1 MGCTHRLHRCTSGFV
16 VLVPSSREPVLRS
29 GTRIGSYELVRPIAS
44 GGMGA
49 VFEAKHSALG
59 RRVALKVLHT
69 QPADATDAAREVAR
83 FLREGRAAVQVRHP
97 NVIDVFD
104 VGTHE
109 GMPYLVMELVD
120 GLTLRER
127 MIHDGRME
135 LPVLLDIMLP
145 VLHAVAELHAA
156 GVVHRDLKPANILL
170 AQGATGVVPKVAD
183 FGLSRSYDDEPL
195 TRSGTVMGTVEY
207 MAPEQMRGNRNVTE
221 SSDQYALGVILYE
234 AATGQRPFV
243 GDSAYDLMHAV
254 VTADLVSPS
263 LRNQRLPAAFDVVL
277 RRALSR
283 DPADRFSCV
292 DELAEALLPF
302 AAPRRRTEWA
312 RATSSPRTA
321 PLSHEGRPS
330 LRQAAPIHP
339 TARRL
344 GVVAGAALVLAL
356 AMGWFLQVTRREALP
371 VARPSATSETPH
383 REPKRLAIE
392 QMDQRISEED
402 DAAGSSDAH
411 RTPVTAARS
420 PGPAPRSTARG
431 ARSTAEP
438 AGGRNGAPILEAD

>member
-1 MGCTHRLHRCTSGFV
+1 
-16 VLVPSSREPVLRS
+16 VLVPSSCEPVFRS
-29 GTRIGSYELVRPIAS
+29 GTKIGSYELVRPIAS
-44 GGMGA
+44 GGMGT

-69 QPADATDAAREVAR
+69 RPAGATDAAREVAR

-104 VGTHE
+104 VGTHQ

-127 MIHDGRME
+127 MMQDGRME
-135 LPVLLDIMLP
+135 LPDVLDIMLP

-170 AQGATGVVPKVAD
+170 ARGATGVVPKVAD

-195 TRSGTVMGTVEY
+195 TRSDTVMGTVEY

-243 GDSAYDLMHAV
+243 GESAYDLMHAV

-263 LRNQRLPAAFDVVL
+263 LRNQRLPAAFDGVL
-277 RRALSR
+277 ARALSR
-283 DPADRFSCV
+283 EPADRFSCV
-292 DELAEALLPF
+292 DDLAEALLPF
-302 AAPRRRTEWA
+302 ASEERRRGWA
-312 RATSSPRTA
+312 EGASSPRTA
-321 PLSHEGRPS
+321 PLSNEGCRS
-330 LRQAAPIHP
+330 LQGAAPVHP
-339 TARRL
+339 MARRL
-344 GVVAGAALVLAL
+344 AVGAIAALVLAM
-356 AMGWFLQVTRREALP
+356 AVGWFIQVTRQDAVP
-371 VARPSATSETPH
+371 VARPSVASESLL
-383 REPKRLAIE
+383 RKPKTLVVD
-392 QMDQRISEED
+392 QMDERASEESV
-402 DAAGSSDAH
+402 AAERSDVQ
-411 RTPVTAARS
+411 RSVTTAARS
-420 PGPAPRSTARG
+420 HGPAPRSILRD
-431 ARSTAEP
+431 ARSTTEP
-438 AGGRNGAPILEAD
+438 AGGRNGAPILDAD